1 MCSLVLLLLQL
12 GADPA
17 GAFSSL
23 GPGPGRAFGK
33 MFSPAGC
40 RREFLG
46 CSREPG
52 PWQTGPPPPSHAHG
66 PQDVWDKPPWEHQHR
81 RGRGGWCPRGPWDPR
96 PFPGPADFHG
106 NKEGRWAPHD
116 CPPSPSWDD
125 REDRGGPEDFF
136 GEGWHRPGPWD
147 PRPFPGPADFHGN
160 EEDRR
165 WATHNRA
172 PPPPW
177 DDREDNQ
184 GPEDYFGED
193 WDQPGP
199 WDPRPFPGPPDFHGN
214 EEDRRWAPHDRHP
227 PPHWNDR
234 EENQGPEDCFGEGWH
249 REPWSGPSCF
259 AWSEFPGEEQ
269 HPPWPP
275 ASLPGWVAVLR
286 VGGPCSRGVVSRGA
300 GTTLCSSAQPR
311 GDAVLKVALL
321 RGGGGVAP
329 ETPSSLNPLPW
340 GCLCSRRERGGF
352 QDGCPSW
359 GYHGLGGKRGRRLRR
374 GHRELTL
381 VQRFPCSWLSRGLC
395 QRCTMQGVPRRCAR
409 PRQHLLGAR
418 QHLLGQSEESL
429 PLCFSLCRE
438 SAVLQVLSFPPWDKP
453 AGGQRAAALRFSP
466 AAYVLQRRC
475 AEHEAH
481 GSGCGFLPPRPAPA
495 PTSDSS
501 LRGLSPAWCRHA
513 PNQRGFPQG
522 PPAASKKVPE
532 PPGPASSPQKSPA
545 TDPRAATEAA
555 EPEQAAE
562 AASVEPGARQK
573 PAGSHSQVETA
584 LETEPAPPEKSPAGT
599 GEQLE
604 VEPCSQSVPKAGA
617 DGGSH
622 PHSPTAPPEPAEKVH
637 ATAGSAG
644 EAGAELCPCS
654 GGEQH
659 LQDGAEEAK
668 GEAACDEPSDNSQVP
683 PGATVEPDAQPSQAC
698 SDICAAPET
707 SPGTQH
713 PPGSGET
720 EPAADSQHQLCS
732 TLPTPSPASTDLRS
746 AAVLA
751 RKEEIELS
759 YQQFSLTIAVVAT
772 MLLQKEPSMEP
783 ALGLA
788 LRANLRQGRIHHLQ
802 ELEDFINSYDSATLS
817 R

>member
-381 VQRFPCSWLSRGLC
+381 VQRFPCSWLSRGN
-395 QRCTMQGVPRRCAR
+395 R
-409 PRQHLLGAR
+409 PFCKSSH
-418 QHLLGQSEESL
+418 SL
-429 PLCFSLCRE
+429 PGTSQPGVKE
-438 SAVLQVLSFPPWDKP
+438 QQHSASPQPLMSCKGDVLSTKHT
-453 AGGQRAAALRFSP
+453 A
-466 AAYVLQRRC
+466 
-475 AEHEAH
+475 
-481 GSGCGFLPPRPAPA
+481 
-495 PTSDSS
+495 
-501 LRGLSPAWCRHA
+501 
-513 PNQRGFPQG
+513 QG

-668 GEAACDEPSDNSQVP
+668 GEAACDELLGVLQPSDNSQVP

>member
-1 MCSLVLLLLQL
+1 
-12 GADPA
+12 
-17 GAFSSL
+17 
-23 GPGPGRAFGK
+23 
-33 MFSPAGC
+33 MFSPVGC

-46 CSREPG
+46 CSRE
-52 PWQTGPPPPSHAHG
+52 
-66 PQDVWDKPPWEHQHR
+66 R
-81 RGRGGWCPRGPWDPR
+81 RLWDPR

-106 NKEGRWAPHD
+106 NEEGRWAPHD

-165 WATHNRA
+165 WATHNHA

-199 WDPRPFPGPPDFHGN
+199 WDPGHFPGPADFHGN

-234 EENQGPEDCFGEGWH
+234 EDNQGPEDCFGEGWH
-249 REPWSGPSCF
+249 WEPWSGPSCS

-269 HPPWPP
+269 HPPCPP
-275 ASLPGWVAVLR
+275 ASVPG
-286 VGGPCSRGVVSRGA
+286 
-300 GTTLCSSAQPR
+300 
-311 GDAVLKVALL
+311 
-321 RGGGGVAP
+321 
-329 ETPSSLNPLPW
+329 
-340 GCLCSRRERGGF
+340 ERGGF

-359 GYHGLGGKRGRRLRR
+359 GYHGLGVKRSKRLRR

-381 VQRFPCSWLSRGLC
+381 VQRLPCSWPSRGN
-395 QRCTMQGVPRRCAR
+395 R
-409 PRQHLLGAR
+409 PFCKSFR
-418 QHLLGQSEESL
+418 SL
-429 PLCFSLCRE
+429 PGTSQPGVKEQQRSSSPQSLMSCKGG
-438 SAVLQVLSFPPWDKP
+438 VLSGKQT
-453 AGGQRAAALRFSP
+453 A
-466 AAYVLQRRC
+466 
-475 AEHEAH
+475 
-481 GSGCGFLPPRPAPA
+481 
-495 PTSDSS
+495 
-501 LRGLSPAWCRHA
+501 
-513 PNQRGFPQG
+513 QG

-532 PPGPASSPQKSPA
+532 PPRPASSPQKSPA
-545 TDPRAATEAA
+545 IDSRAATEAA

-562 AASVEPGARQK
+562 ATSVEPGAGQK

-584 LETEPAPPEKSPAGT
+584 LETEPALPERSPAGT

-604 VEPCSQSVPKAGA
+604 VEPCSPSVPKAGA
-617 DGGSH
+617 GGGSH

-659 LQDGAEEAK
+659 LQNGAEEAK
-668 GEAACDEPSDNSQVP
+668 GEAACDGLLGVLQPSDNSQVL
-683 PGATVEPDAQPSQAC
+683 PGATAEPDAQPSQAC

-720 EPAADSQHQLCS
+720 EPAADSRHQLCS

-772 MLLQKEPSMEP
+772 MLLQKEPSMEA

-802 ELEDFINSYDSATLS
+802 ELEDFIDSYDSATLS

>member
-1 MCSLVLLLLQL
+1 MGSWLPV
-12 GADPA
+12 PA
-17 GAFSSL
+17 QRPASARVKVRVSSCFHL
-23 GPGPGRAFGK
+23 PV
-33 MFSPAGC
+33 PAPQ
-40 RREFLG
+40 
-46 CSREPG
+46 PG

-184 GPEDYFGED
+184 GPEDCFGED

-275 ASLPGWVAVLR
+275 ASLPG
-286 VGGPCSRGVVSRGA
+286 
-300 GTTLCSSAQPR
+300 
-311 GDAVLKVALL
+311 
-321 RGGGGVAP
+321 
-329 ETPSSLNPLPW
+329 
-340 GCLCSRRERGGF
+340 ERGGF

-381 VQRFPCSWLSRGLC
+381 VQRFPCSWLSRGN
-395 QRCTMQGVPRRCAR
+395 R
-409 PRQHLLGAR
+409 PFCKSSH
-418 QHLLGQSEESL
+418 SL
-429 PLCFSLCRE
+429 PGTSQPGVKE
-438 SAVLQVLSFPPWDKP
+438 QQHSASPQPLMSCKGDVLSTKHT
-453 AGGQRAAALRFSP
+453 A
-466 AAYVLQRRC
+466 
-475 AEHEAH
+475 
-481 GSGCGFLPPRPAPA
+481 
-495 PTSDSS
+495 
-501 LRGLSPAWCRHA
+501 
-513 PNQRGFPQG
+513 QG

-668 GEAACDEPSDNSQVP
+668 GEAACDELLGVLQPSDNSQVP

>member
-1 MCSLVLLLLQL
+1 
-12 GADPA
+12 
-17 GAFSSL
+17 
-23 GPGPGRAFGK
+23 
-33 MFSPAGC
+33 MFSPVGC

-52 PWQTGPPPPSHAHG
+52 PWQAGPPPSHAHG

-106 NKEGRWAPHD
+106 NEEGRWAPHD

-125 REDRGGPEDFF
+125 REDRGGPEEFF

-147 PRPFPGPADFHGN
+147 PRPFPGPANFHGN

-165 WATHNRA
+165 WAAHNRA

-199 WDPRPFPGPPDFHGN
+199 WDPGHFPGPADFHGN

-234 EENQGPEDCFGEGWH
+234 EDNQGPEDCFGEGWH

-311 GDAVLKVALL
+311 GDAVLKLALL
-321 RGGGGVAP
+321 RVGGVAP
-329 ETPSSLNPLPW
+329 ETPSSLNPPPW
-340 GCLCSRRERGGF
+340 GCLCSRRERGSF

-359 GYHGLGGKRGRRLRR
+359 GYHGLGGKRSRRLRR

-381 VQRFPCSWLSRGLC
+381 VQRLPCSWPSRGNRPFCKSSHSLPGTSQPGVKEQQHSASPQLLMSCKGGVLSRK
-395 QRCTMQGVPRRCAR
+395 QTA
-409 PRQHLLGAR
+409 
-418 QHLLGQSEESL
+418 
-429 PLCFSLCRE
+429 
-438 SAVLQVLSFPPWDKP
+438 
-453 AGGQRAAALRFSP
+453 
-466 AAYVLQRRC
+466 
-475 AEHEAH
+475 
-481 GSGCGFLPPRPAPA
+481 
-495 PTSDSS
+495 
-501 LRGLSPAWCRHA
+501 
-513 PNQRGFPQG
+513 QG

-532 PPGPASSPQKSPA
+532 PPSPASSPQKSPA

-584 LETEPAPPEKSPAGT
+584 LETEPAPSEKSPAGT

-617 DGGSH
+617 GGGSH

-637 ATAGSAG
+637 AAAGSAG

-659 LQDGAEEAK
+659 LQNGAEEAK
-668 GEAACDEPSDNSQVP
+668 GEAACDEPSDNSQVL

-698 SDICAAPET
+698 SDICAVPET

-713 PPGSGET
+713 HPGSGET
-720 EPAADSQHQLCS
+720 ELAADSQHQLCS

-772 MLLQKEPSMEP
+772 MLLQKEPSMEA

-802 ELEDFINSYDSATLS
+802 ELEDFIDSYDSATLS